1 MSHKIKTA
9 IATLIVVLVLYLFQD
24 WLRDFIIT
32 GLGGYTTKE
41 TVTVTKTKIKIGK
54 VDTTAIFNHYVETK
68 GIILNPK
75 TKTEYI
81 TVRDTIRDTIYK
93 KGVKNFN
100 VKIKDSLIDGKI
112 NIQNFLN
119 GDLNFA
125 NFKYK
130 PLFPKYITRT
140 DTIFKTTTVTEYL
153 SKERSKFGIGLGS
166 DTEFNNLD
174 LLGSFTFKNG
184 LQLIYEYSNPI
195 KDFNVNV
202 PELNFKNFSF
212 PREGNHKVKV
222 LYSF

>member
-1 MSHKIKTA
+1 MNKLYKILS
-9 IATLIVVLVLYLFQD
+9 IVILLIVIYIFQD
-24 WLRDFIIT
+24 WLKGFIIT
-32 GLGGYTTKE
+32 SLGGYTKKE
-41 TVTVTKTKIKIGK
+41 TVTVINTKYVQGKI
-54 VDTTAIFNHYVETK
+54 DTTAIFNHYVETK